1 LSVIQ
6 ETVQPALLMR
16 APTSLSLQEE
26 RVMQRFL
33 SLFIL
38 LGLAGAG
45 SLSAQDRAQV
55 YRGAQILP
63 ITGAPVEKGVLVVEA
78 GKIVAVGAEGQVPV
92 PAGAVVH
99 DLEGKVI
106 MPGLVDSHSHIGG
119 GDGGDRSSAL
129 HGGVRILDAID
140 ARDERIQKAQAGGV
154 TTANVMPGSGL
165 LMSGQTAYLKLRDGR
180 TIYDLLYCD
189 DPLREICGGMKMA
202 NGTNPRGQPPF
213 PGTRAKAAALVRDK
227 FVKAE
232 EYRAKVSAAKGDPT
246 KMPARDLELEALVEI
261 LDGKRMV
268 HNHTHRHDDVLT
280 AIRLAQEFGYR
291 MVLHHVSDAH
301 MVAAEIAESG
311 YPSSIIVL
319 DSPGGKLEAADVSM
333 ANGAALE
340 GAGALVGFH
349 TDDGV
354 TDSRFFLRSAGLAVR
369 NGMSREAALYALT
382 MAGAKMLDLDQRIG
396 SLERGK
402 DADFIVLSGDPLSVY
417 TRVEQT
423 WVEGVK
429 VFDLSDPRDHAFAVG
444 GPRAVPVISADL
456 HSGLEGH

>member
-1 LSVIQ
+1 
-6 ETVQPALLMR
+6 
-16 APTSLSLQEE
+16 
-26 RVMQRFL
+26 
-33 SLFIL
+33 
-38 LGLAGAG
+38 
-45 SLSAQDRAQV
+45 
-55 YRGAQILP
+55 
-63 ITGAPVEKGVLVVEA
+63 
-78 GKIVAVGAEGQVPV
+78 
-92 PAGAVVH
+92 
-99 DLEGKVI
+99 
-106 MPGLVDSHSHIGG
+106 
-119 GDGGDRSSAL
+119 
-129 HGGVRILDAID
+129 
-140 ARDERIQKAQAGGV
+140 
-154 TTANVMPGSGL
+154 
-165 LMSGQTAYLKLRDGR
+165 
-180 TIYDLLYCD
+180 
-189 DPLREICGGMKMA
+189 
-202 NGTNPRGQPPF
+202 
-213 PGTRAKAAALVRDK
+213 
-227 FVKAE
+227 
-232 EYRAKVSAAKGDPT
+232 
-246 KMPARDLELEALVEI
+246 
-261 LDGKRMV
+261 
-268 HNHTHRHDDVLT
+268 
-280 AIRLAQEFGYR
+280 

-301 MVAAEIAESG
+301 MVAPEIAESG

-319 DSPGGKLEAADVSM
+319 DSPGGKLEAANVSM

-340 GAGALVGFH
+340 QAGALVGFH